1 MYQLRRSIEGKMD
14 LLEVTGKYGHFHQ
27 PYLKQGH
34 MVLCLE
40 LSSSRH
46 QCEIEWVR
54 SRQVFEVQLLER
66 PSSRNLGERL
76 DVTTL
81 WCNVL
86 KYRLL
91 VPLSDFIPCLCI

>member
-1 MYQLRRSIEGKMD
+1 
-14 LLEVTGKYGHFHQ
+14 
-27 PYLKQGH
+27 

-46 QCEIEWVR
+46 QCEIEWVG
-54 SRQVFEVQLLER
+54 SRQVFEIQLLER

-91 VPLSDFIPCLCI
+91 MGSCIRFYTLFMYLKRVPKFPRITTLTLHTSSHLKRSLQMMES